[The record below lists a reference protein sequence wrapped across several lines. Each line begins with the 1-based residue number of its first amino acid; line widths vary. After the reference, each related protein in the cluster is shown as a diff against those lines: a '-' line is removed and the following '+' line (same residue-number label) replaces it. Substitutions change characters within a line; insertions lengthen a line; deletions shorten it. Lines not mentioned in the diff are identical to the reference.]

1 MIRKLQKP
9 IKRYIRYFTRRAENG
24 RYQIK
29 IIYFID
35 NGNPIT
41 DIDAQQEKT
50 IFCDARDLA
59 TIEARINKK
68 IDKTQEC
75 LERAFYNI
83 GASFKNIY
91 MLVNEKM
98 R

>member
-1 MIRKLQKP
+1 MVKKSQKP
-9 IKRYIRYFTRRAENG
+9 TERYIRYFVRRAENG

-41 DIDAQQEKT
+41 DIDGQREKT
-50 IFCDARDLA
+50 IYCDARDLL
-59 TIEARINKK
+59 TMETRIRNK
-68 IDKTQEC
+68 IDKTQER
-75 LERAFYNI
+75 LEKAFYGI
-83 GASFKNIY
+83 GASEKNVFI
-91 MLVNEKM
+91 LVNEKM